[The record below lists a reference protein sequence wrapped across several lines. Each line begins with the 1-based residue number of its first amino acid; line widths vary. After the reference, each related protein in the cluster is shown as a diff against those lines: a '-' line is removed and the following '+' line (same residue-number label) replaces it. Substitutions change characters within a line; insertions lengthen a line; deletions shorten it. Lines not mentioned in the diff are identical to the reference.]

1 MKKEKVFGNLST
13 GETTK
18 LYSIQNKNGM
28 TLFVTNYGA
37 TVIKL
42 IVPTNEGSTDVVLG
56 FDQVEDYEK
65 SYELPSAPY
74 FGTIVGRVAGRIA
87 NANFVLN
94 GKKYNV
100 TQNHG
105 KHHLHGGKKGFGQ
118 KPWEVKQWD
127 DHLIILHYF
136 SADGEEGYPGNL
148 NVLVTYEI
156 LDDNTWKVSM
166 EAWCYQ
172 DTIINLTQHT
182 YFNLDDTTT
191 DLSEHLVQI
200 FAKEM
205 IETNAEM
212 IPTGTF
218 IPTKESNFD
227 FSTFEKVPKSIDT
240 TFVNQN
246 TQQEV
251 AVLQSLSNGLQMK
264 VYTNQPGTHV
274 YVGGNCFEQIDG
286 KHQKKY
292 HPYSGICF
300 ETQGFPDAIHHDN
313 FPSILLK
320 KDTVYLHETR
330 FQFENLSST

>member
-28 TLFVTNYGA
+28 TLYVTNYGA
-37 TVIKL
+37 TVTKL
-42 IVPTNEGSTDVVLG
+42 IVPTNEGGTDVVLG

-87 NANFVLN
+87 NANFTLK
-94 GKKYNV
+94 GEKYEV

-105 KHHLHGGKKGFGQ
+105 KHHLHGGKNGFGQ
-118 KPWEVKQWD
+118 KLWEVKHWEVN
-127 DHLIILHYF
+127 LITLHYQ
-136 SADGEEGYPGNL
+136 SSHLEEGYPGNL
-148 NVLVTYEI
+148 DVLVTYEI
-156 LDDNTWKVSM
+156 LENNTWKVFM
-166 EAWCYQ
+166 EAWSDQ
-172 DTIINLTQHT
+172 DTMINLTQHT
-182 YFNLDDTTT
+182 YFNLDDKAT

-200 FAKEM
+200 LAKETL
-205 IETNAEM
+205 ETNAEM

-227 FSTFEKVPKSIDT
+227 FSTFQKVPKSIDT

-246 TQQEV
+246 NLQEV
-251 AVLQSLSNGLQMK
+251 AILQSLSNGLHMK

-274 YVGGNCFEQIDG
+274 YVGGNCFDQIIG
-286 KHQKKY
+286 KNHLKY
-292 HPYSGICF
+292 HTYSGICF
-300 ETQGFPDAIHHDN
+300 EAQGFPDAIHHAN
-313 FPSILLK
+313 FPSVVLK
-320 KDTVYLHETR
+320 KGTKHQHETCFK
-330 FQFENLSST
+330 FQHL